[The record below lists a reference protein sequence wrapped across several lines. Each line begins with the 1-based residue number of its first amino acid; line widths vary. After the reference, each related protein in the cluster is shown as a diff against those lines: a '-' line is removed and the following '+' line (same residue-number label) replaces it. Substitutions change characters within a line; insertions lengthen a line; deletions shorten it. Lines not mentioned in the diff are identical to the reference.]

1 MDVPRFY
8 ELIQPSLAAL
18 HQLGGSASI
27 DEIVRQV
34 IEDLELPREVVEKP
48 HTRGNRTSLEY
59 RLAWARTCLKKYGLI
74 NNSDRGVWSL
84 TRDGLNVSSVD
95 PHSVVSVVRQQT
107 RETGS
112 EHEDDVNL
120 EDDPVEPADSP

>member
-48 HTRGNRTSLEY
+48 HTRGNRKALSTDS
-59 RLAWARTCLKKYGLI
+59 
-74 NNSDRGVWSL
+74 RG
-84 TRDGLNVSSVD
+84 RG
-95 PHSVVSVVRQQT
+95 H
-107 RETGS
+107 
-112 EHEDDVNL
+112 
-120 EDDPVEPADSP
+120 A